1 MTLKWNFK
9 PLWIWIIIADLMSLD
24 KPFFG
29 FGSEENEKEQGDLVA
44 THSGIIYFMIPNTGE
59 KRRIHRYENIHP
71 LAPLEG
77 KLYSVPDYLYLA
89 RLKNYSISR
98 KNSLLIWI
106 HFHLLI
112 LFTSIRYTISIPGDG
127 RFGIEPINVKWNGMV
142 GMVVNKVLYLYLFIW
157 K

>member
-1 MTLKWNFK
+1 
-9 PLWIWIIIADLMSLD
+9 MSLD

-29 FGSEENEKEQGDLVA
+29 FGIEENEKEQGDLVA

-89 RLKNYSISR
+89 RFKNYSISR
-98 KNSLLIWI
+98 KNSLLI
-106 HFHLLI
+106 
-112 LFTSIRYTISIPGDG
+112 
-127 RFGIEPINVKWNGMV
+127 
-142 GMVVNKVLYLYLFIW
+142 
-157 K
+157 